1 MAKWPNTMLLGK
13 PQGLRVLWDWN
24 VDDAACRDGSIARAK
39 GGRQME
45 CLGLLIVRAVKCLMS
60 IDGGGFA

>member
-24 VDDAACRDGSIARAK
+24 VDDAACRDGSIARTK

-45 CLGLLIVRAVKCLMS
+45 CLGLLILRA
-60 IDGGGFA
+60 INI